1 MEDIHEVSPPGFE
14 GTVKAMKKHKE
25 IDNPYALAW
34 HMKNNG
40 YKSHKK
46 KDGTNKMKNESLQN
60 QIDALKFTSSA
71 LNKRIEDKEKQ
82 ARKEAIEAERKE
94 REKKRKELYQQ
105 ATERALSN
113 GSRYNQQSLEIA
125 QNMVGRDL
133 PTGDSTDS
141 LAQRVEIASKRRMQR
156 AAAARAS
163 RERRQ
168 RAAAA
173 RASRESMMAN
183 TKGEGYISFSN
194 FISEAE
200 KELPKCPEGY
210 KYNRDTMRCEPKK
223 DSDDVRGKMNKSGGS
238 STGFTGKVIGSH
250 GQNGAPP
257 AYGEKSSGKGLYM
270 SRDGDMGT
278 SGWHDQFSGGLGSN
292 PMGTA

>member
-34 HMKNNG
+34 HMKNKG

-46 KDGTNKMKNESLQN
+46 KDGTNKMKIESLQN
-60 QIDALKFTSSA
+60 QIND
-71 LNKRIEDKEKQ
+71 LNQRLEDKEKQ
-82 ARKEAIEAERKE
+82 AEKEAIKARQKEIEAEREAREKE
-94 REKKRKELYQQ
+94 REELDQQ
-105 ATERALSN
+105 ARERALRNRSSDN
-113 GSRYNQQSLEIA
+113 EQSLERA
-125 QNMVGRDL
+125 QNMVGRD
-133 PTGDSTDS
+133 DSRSRDIAKDS
-141 LAQRVEIASKRRMQR
+141 LTQRANAAREKRMQR
-156 AAAARAS
+156 M
-163 RERRQ
+163 RR
-168 RAAAA
+168 
-173 RASRESMMAN
+173 
-183 TKGEGYISFSN
+183 EGYISFSN

>member
-34 HMKNNG
+34 HMKNKG

-60 QIDALKFTSSA
+60 QIDAL
-71 LNKRIEDKEKQ
+71 NQRIEDKEKQ
-82 ARKEAIEAERKE
+82 AEKEAIKAREEERRE
-94 REKKRKELYQQ
+94 RERELDRQ
-105 ATERALSN
+105 ARERALSKRSSDN
-113 GSRYNQQSLEIA
+113 EQSLERA
-125 QNMVGRDL
+125 QNMVGRDA
-133 PTGDSTDS
+133 STSRDIAKDS
-141 LAQRVEIASKRRMQR
+141 LTRRAD
-156 AAAARAS
+156 AA
-163 RERRQ
+163 RERR
-168 RAAAA
+168 
-173 RASRESMMAN
+173 MA
-183 TKGEGYISFSN
+183 KMKREGYISFSN

>member
-1 MEDIHEVSPPGFE
+1 MSPINIP
-14 GTVKAMKKHKE
+14 TN
-25 IDNPYALAW
+25 NPV
-34 HMKNNG
+34 G
-40 YKSHKK
+40 PIKSRVDK
-46 KDGTNKMKNESLQN
+46 
-60 QIDALKFTSSA
+60 
-71 LNKRIEDKEKQ
+71 IEDTLRRKQDAAEK
-82 ARKEAIEAERKE
+82 AAGEAEKA
-94 REKKRKELYQQ
+94 REEQMRRQRQ
-105 ATERALSN
+105 TER
-113 GSRYNQQSLEIA
+113 NQRISTRNQSS
-125 QNMVGRDL
+125 
-133 PTGDSTDS
+133 STDFSKDS
-141 LAQRVEIASKRRMQR
+141 LADRVEMAREKRMQR
-156 AAAARAS
+156 M
-163 RERRQ
+163 RR
-168 RAAAA
+168 
-173 RASRESMMAN
+173 
-183 TKGEGYISFSN
+183 EGYISFSN

>member
-34 HMKNNG
+34 HMKNKG

-60 QIDALKFTSSA
+60 QIDSLRQ
-71 LNKRIEDKEKQ
+71 NIQDKEEQERRLEEKQ
-82 ARKEAIEAERKE
+82 RRESEKQERKE
-94 REKKRKELYQQ
+94 RIAADMARR
-105 ATERALSN
+105 AERAADANLSN
-113 GSRYNQQSLEIA
+113 IQKS
-125 QNMVGRDL
+125 QNMVGREA
-133 PTGDSTDS
+133 STSRDTAKDS
-141 LAQRVEIASKRRMQR
+141 LTRRAD
-156 AAAARAS
+156 AA
-163 RERRQ
+163 RERR
-168 RAAAA
+168 
-173 RASRESMMAN
+173 MA
-183 TKGEGYISFSN
+183 KMKREGYISFSN

-210 KYNRDTMRCEPKK
+210 KYNRDTKRCEPKK

>member
-34 HMKNNG
+34 HMKNKG

-46 KDGTNKMKNESLQN
+46 KDGTNKVRNES
-60 QIDALKFTSSA
+60 
-71 LNKRIEDKEKQ
+71 IEDRVSSLEDTLKRKQ
-82 ARKEAIEAERKE
+82 DEAERAAE
-94 REKKRKELYQQ
+94 
-105 ATERALSN
+105 AAERAREDQTRKQRQLERN
-113 GSRYNQQSLEIA
+113 QRIASRDQA
-125 QNMVGRDL
+125 
-133 PTGDSTDS
+133 TGDSRDS
-141 LAQRVEIASKRRMQR
+141 LAKRVEMAKEKRMQR
-156 AAAARAS
+156 
-163 RERRQ
+163 
-168 RAAAA
+168 
-173 RASRESMMAN
+173 M
-183 TKGEGYISFSN
+183 KKEGCISFSK

-210 KYNRDTMRCEPKK
+210 KYNRDTKRCEPKK
-223 DSDDVRGKMNKSGGS
+223 DSDDVRGKMNKGGGS

-270 SRDGDMGT
+270 YRDGDMGT